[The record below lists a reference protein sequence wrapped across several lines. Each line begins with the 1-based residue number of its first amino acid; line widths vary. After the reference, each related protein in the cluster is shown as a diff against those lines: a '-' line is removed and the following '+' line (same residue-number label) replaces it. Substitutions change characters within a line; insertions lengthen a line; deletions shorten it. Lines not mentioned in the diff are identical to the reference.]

1 MCRVQSLRNDHS
13 YKNASSLSV
22 GRLLVR
28 LEELHVIRT
37 LCMPS
42 VKTKTWHSLNK
53 PERLQASEPSY
64 EKVSKENETII
75 VLRKRKKKKRKRKR
89 KKHKKQ
95 GRGEATRK
103 RKAACSSPW
112 SGHGG

>member
-53 PERLQASEPSY
+53 PERLQASEPSVHRHP
-64 EKVSKENETII
+64 VSGWTGGRDHGTNLPA
-75 VLRKRKKKKRKRKR
+75 VASLRLCGSW
-89 KKHKKQ
+89 H
-95 GRGEATRK
+95 GERAQTNPLD
-103 RKAACSSPW
+103 AEDDTP
-112 SGHGG
+112 

>member
-1 MCRVQSLRNDHS
+1 MCETFTKTKKDLQQKLEWKKRSRGSRREYGTGTDATPMCRVQSLRNDHS
-13 YKNASSLSV
+13 YKNAPSLSV

-28 LEELHVIRT
+28 LEELHVIMT

-64 EKVSKENETII
+64 EKVSKP
-75 VLRKRKKKKRKRKR
+75 
-89 KKHKKQ
+89 
-95 GRGEATRK
+95 
-103 RKAACSSPW
+103 S
-112 SGHGG
+112 